1 MFTRGSVM
9 DQLIV
14 ATSSSAKPSASTL
27 AIGDGPPVIFAK
39 RFLPIPWRLILLRQI
54 LSGQRITEKPDLHAK
69 FG

>member
-1 MFTRGSVM
+1 M

-39 RFLPIPWRLILLRQI
+39 RFLPIPWRLILLRRI
-54 LSGQRITEKPDLHAK
+54 FSGQRITAKPDLRAK